1 MFGHR
6 RGSFTDA
13 RENSLGVIRSGAGGT
28 LILDEVGSLDPVTQP
43 KLLRFLESSEIQPIR
58 EPRPITAKV
67 RVIAAT
73 NVILDILVGAGRLRE
88 DLYYL
93 LDVVCLQLPPLRER
107 REEIPALIHHFL
119 RRYGNEMNRNNVKL
133 SPEAQSCLLVYD

>member
-1 MFGHR
+1 M
-6 RGSFTDA
+6 
-13 RENSLGVIRSGAGGT
+13 
-28 LILDEVGSLDPVTQP
+28 GSLDPVTQP

-119 RRYGNEMNRNNVKL
+119 QRYGNEMNRNNVKL